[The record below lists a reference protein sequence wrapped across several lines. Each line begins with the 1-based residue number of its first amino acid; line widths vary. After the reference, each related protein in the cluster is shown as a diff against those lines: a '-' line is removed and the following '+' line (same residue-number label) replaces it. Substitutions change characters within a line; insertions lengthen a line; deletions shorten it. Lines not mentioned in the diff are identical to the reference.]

1 MGELAPPE
9 DPFVVGLLGEEW
21 LPEPLERADA
31 VSSSP
36 SPMVQQ
42 DDGDIDDSAGC
53 DPWCRARG
61 GASSSTSTLTMGGD
75 DDDELAVQPSC
86 E

>member
-1 MGELAPPE
+1 VPPE
-9 DPFVVGLLGEEW
+9 DPFVVDLLGEEG
-21 LPEPLERADA
+21 LPEQLGCGDA

-36 SPMVQQ
+36 SPVVQQ

-53 DPWCRARG
+53 DPWCRATG
-61 GASSSTSTLTMGGD
+61 GGSSSSTIGGD
-75 DDDELAVQPSC
+75 DDELVVQPFC

>member
-1 MGELAPPE
+1 MGELAPLE
-9 DPFVVGLLGEEW
+9 DPFVVGLLGEEGQ
-21 LPEPLERADA
+21 PEQLERAD
-31 VSSSP
+31 VVSSP

-42 DDGDIDDSAGC
+42 DDGDMDDSAVC

-61 GASSSTSTLTMGGD
+61 GASSSISTLTVGGD